1 MKTVELRVDEVIFRQ
16 DLYPRQE
23 HDPVLVQQYS
33 RNLGLLP
40 AIEVN
45 QHHWLIDGKHRWLG
59 HQTAKAETIQAFVT
73 PTATEAEFIALA
85 CRRNAQHGRQL
96 SDADKKQMAIR
107 LYNGGEGI
115 KKQKEI
121 ADILSVTEEAVSRY
135 LSDINKQLEEQ
146 RRKVIFDMW
155 LACHTDDEIAAAV
168 GGDFTQQAVNK
179 RKVVLQ
185 KLDEHQEVVKL
196 AARFQP
202 TGAKKE
208 TPFEVPLYNVWTFA
222 KKSNEVEHFGNSEQ
236 RILNN
241 LLYLYTEPFQIVVDP
256 FAGGG
261 ATIDVCKR
269 RLRRY
274 WVSDR
279 KPIPARAGAIRTLD
293 VVQEM
298 PALKGR
304 WDDVALVY
312 LDPPYWKQAEHQ
324 YSEDAEDLANMP
336 LDQFTEALA
345 GVILR
350 FADRMKQGMIALL
363 MQPTQWRAPEKAFTD
378 HVADLLLAVRKKKKL
393 RLCNRVQVPY
403 STEQCNAQQVEW
415 AKGNKEL
422 LVISRELLLWRVN
435 GEHADSRQ
443 GAD

>member
-1 MKTVELRVDEVIFRQ
+1 MKTVELRVDEVIFRK
-16 DLYPRQE
+16 DLYPRLD
-23 HDPVLVQQYS
+23 HDPALVQQYAKTV
-33 RNLGLLP
+33 NLLP

-45 QHHWLIDGKHRWLG
+45 QHYWLIDGRHRLLG
-59 HQTAKAETIQAFVT
+59 HQTAKVETIHAFIT
-73 PTATEAEFIALA
+73 PTETEAEFIALA

-115 KKQKEI
+115 KQKEI
-121 ADILSVTEEAVSRY
+121 AEILSVEPETVSRY
-135 LSDINKQLEEQ
+135 LREINEQLEE
-146 RRKVIFDMW
+146 RRRQIIFDMW
-155 LACHTDDEIAAAV
+155 LACHTQEEIAEAV
-168 GGDFTQQAVNK
+168 GLSQPQIKEKAEVISELDRCQEPIK
-179 RKVVLQ
+179 R
-185 KLDEHQEVVKL
+185 
-196 AARFQP
+196 AASFQP